1 MRPTLW
7 CTAGWMLAKF
17 SRGGIRRQLESGK
30 VGLEEYDDETMT
42 ANAAKPTTAAL
53 REEDAGRFGA
63 EAYDDR
69 WSLESGAG
77 GADDE
82 EVATNAAK
90 PTSLHL
96 ARQAGH

>member
-1 MRPTLW
+1 
-7 CTAGWMLAKF
+7 
-17 SRGGIRRQLESGK
+17 
-30 VGLEEYDDETMT
+30 MT

>member
-1 MRPTLW
+1 
-7 CTAGWMLAKF
+7 
-17 SRGGIRRQLESGK
+17 
-30 VGLEEYDDETMT
+30 MT

-96 ARQAGH
+96 ARQAGLMPHLKGETLAPWQICLFQFSRNGVTRRRTYRGIRPT